1 MAKLLTVSIAAYNAE
16 DTIKECLNSFLTCKH
31 LMDLEILV
39 INDGSS
45 DSTADIVSAYEKQY
59 PQSIRLINKEN
70 GGHGSTL
77 NKSLELASGKFYKAV
92 DGDDWVDAV
101 ELDKL
106 CDCLEMTDADL
117 VIDDYRRVYPDH
129 AEIISAREGY
139 ALNKVY
145 NFDELFSDK
154 NYGKHLFVL
163 SNSTIRTDRL
173 RHVGMKIQEHCFYAD
188 TELYFYIGLAVR
200 SVQFLDA
207 CVYQYRLGR
216 EGQSV
221 SAEGTY
227 KHIEDLMKIE
237 FNLMNLYM
245 KNVAQIKSTYRKEYL
260 FTIIDTR
267 YTLLFNC
274 YARVIL
280 KSDKDVLFIQFLQD
294 VKTTYPA
301 LQGKMNLPFLYK
313 LVEASPKDRF
323 ILIRG
328 VRSLKKTRLFSILR
342 KIKQTVTQEK

>member
-1 MAKLLTVSIAAYNAE
+1 MTKLLTVSIAAYNAE

-45 DSTADIVSAYEKQY
+45 DSTADIVSAYMKQY

-77 NKSLELASGKFYKAV
+77 NKSLELATGKFYKAV

-139 ALNKVY
+139 ELNRVY
-145 NFDELFSDK
+145 KFDELFPDR

-163 SNSTIRTDRL
+163 SNSTMRTDRL
-173 RHVGMKIQEHCFYAD
+173 RYVDMKIQEHCFYAD

-227 KHIEDLMKIE
+227 KHIEDFMKIE
-237 FNLMNLYM
+237 FNLMKLYTDH
-245 KNVAQIKSTYRKEYL
+245 VSQIESVYRKEYL
-260 FTIIDTR
+260 FTIVDTR
-267 YTLLFNC
+267 YALLFSS
-274 YARVIL
+274 YTWAIS
-280 KSDKDVLFIQFLQD
+280 KSDKDALFIQFLKD
-294 VKTTYPA
+294 VKDAYPE
-301 LQGKMNLPFLYK
+301 LISQMHLPWLYK
-313 LVEASPKDRF
+313 FVEESPRKR
-323 ILIRG
+323 LIW
-328 VRSLKKTRLFSILR
+328 VRTLKRTKLFNILR
-342 KIKQTVTQEK
+342 KIKQIVNRKN

>member
-1 MAKLLTVSIAAYNAE
+1 MSKLLTVSIAAYNVE
-16 DTIKECLNSFLTCKH
+16 KTIEKCLNSFLGCKH
-31 LMDLEILV
+31 LIDLEILV

-59 PQSIRLINKEN
+59 PYSIRLINKEN

-106 CDCLEMTDADL
+106 CDCLEKTEADL
-117 VIDDYRRVYPDH
+117 VVDDYQRVYPDH
-129 AEIISAREGY
+129 TEIISIREGY
-139 ALNKVY
+139 DLNRIY
-145 NFDELFSDK
+145 NFDEIFYDK

-188 TELYFYIGLAVR
+188 TELYFYIGLAVQN
-200 SVQFLDA
+200 VQFLEA

-237 FNLMNLYM
+237 FNLMNLYI
-245 KNVAQIKSTYRKEYL
+245 KNISQIKSAYRKEYL

-280 KSDKDVLFIQFLQD
+280 KSDKDTLFIQFLQD
-294 VKTTYPA
+294 VKETYPV
-301 LQGKMNLPFLYK
+301 LQGQMNLPFLYRF
-313 LVEASPKDRF
+313 VETSPKERF
-323 ILIRG
+323 ILIRW
-328 VRSLKKTRLFSILR
+328 VRGFKKTRMFDILR
-342 KIKQTVTQEK
+342 KIKQTVNQRN